1 MYSLN
6 DYAKLLLNLFPNLIF
21 NFRNMTSKDALT
33 KNIEI
38 NPDLISNNE
47 ARSRESINECHGHA
61 HNGTKL
67 KSTHALTIMMFFTG
81 IFFLIEIIVGNVT
94 HSNTLVAVS

>member
-1 MYSLN
+1 MS
-6 DYAKLLLNLFPNLIF
+6 
-21 NFRNMTSKDALT
+21 SKDALT

-47 ARSRESINECHGHA
+47 ARSRENINECHGHA
-61 HNGTKL
+61 HSAHRSSKL